1 MPRYFFDIHNG
12 HKPHHDEVGAEFSDL
27 EAVRH
32 QAMRVL
38 PEIAKDEV
46 PADGDRQTFTVMVT
60 DEDGKPIYSAAL
72 NFTGMWLLR

>member
-1 MPRYFFDIHNG
+1 MPRYFFDIQDG
-12 HKPHHDEVGAEFSDL
+12 RKPYHDETGVEFSDL

-46 PADGDRQTFTVMVT
+46 PTDGDRQTFTVMVT

>member
-1 MPRYFFDIHNG
+1 M
-12 HKPHHDEVGAEFSDL
+12 EFSDL
-27 EAVRH
+27 EAVRL
-32 QAMRVL
+32 QAMRIL

-60 DEDGKPIYSAAL
+60 DEDGKPVYSAAL

>member
-1 MPRYFFDIHNG
+1 MPRYFFDIHDH
-12 HKPHHDEVGAEFSDL
+12 HKSNHDEEGLEFSDL
-27 EAVRH
+27 EAVRL
-32 QAMRVL
+32 QAMRIL

-60 DEDGKPIYSAAL
+60 DEDGKPVYSAAL